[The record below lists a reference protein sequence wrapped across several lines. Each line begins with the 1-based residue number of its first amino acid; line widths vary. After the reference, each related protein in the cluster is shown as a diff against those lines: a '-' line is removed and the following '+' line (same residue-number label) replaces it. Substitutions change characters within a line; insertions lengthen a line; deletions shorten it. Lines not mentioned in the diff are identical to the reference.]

1 MKRNSGNFFSY
12 CRGAAVGV
20 SAIFISLGAAAQ
32 GAISSISASVQ
43 AGAETLK
50 IDFTEPIVNIPS
62 GFATQSPARIA
73 LDFQGV
79 GNASGKSAYE
89 INLGNLKS
97 VNVVQAG
104 ERARI
109 VLNLKSPAAYRTEV
123 QGKSLL
129 LSLESSSGALPVAQ
143 IL

>member
-50 IDFTEPIVNIPS
+50 IDFTEPEQRAGHVVT
-62 GFATQSPARIA
+62 ATGS
-73 LDFQGV
+73 
-79 GNASGKSAYE
+79 
-89 INLGNLKS
+89 
-97 VNVVQAG
+97 
-104 ERARI
+104 
-109 VLNLKSPAAYRTEV
+109 
-123 QGKSLL
+123 
-129 LSLESSSGALPVAQ
+129 
-143 IL
+143 